1 NETVSYVNRLSK
13 KRKNCQRSLKSL
25 RMIHRI
31 STRLFFNFKSYVD
44 QSECIYA
51 SYNVRDIFITKN
63 EYSNDSLLILS
74 VAGTSVLCNLPYT

>member
-1 NETVSYVNRLSK
+1 
-13 KRKNCQRSLKSL
+13 
-25 RMIHRI
+25 MIHRI

-74 VAGTSVLCNLPYT
+74 VDWNFSVMQSAIYLDGVRGLIVRTYLNSFIE